1 MPSSTHRLL
10 SVALT
15 LFVVFSSSTTTVSAQ
30 DATRAKLCQN
40 VNGQTVCVTTITT
53 DNNETCSMTINN
65 EDCNSCELCDAS
77 DGSTGVLTDCDNTD
91 SAFTTN
97 DCSAFVDLTEDTSAA
112 VGYGGVVMFGL
123 GVLLVGMA
131 FAGL

>member
-30 DATRAKLCQN
+30 DATHAKVCQN
-40 VNGQTVCVTTITT
+40 VNGQTVCVHTFTT
-53 DNNETCSMTINN
+53 DNNETCSLAINN
-65 EDCNSCELCDAS
+65 EDCNSCELCDTS
-77 DGSTGVLTDCDNTD
+77 DGSTGVQADCDNTN
-91 SAFTTN
+91 SAFTTS